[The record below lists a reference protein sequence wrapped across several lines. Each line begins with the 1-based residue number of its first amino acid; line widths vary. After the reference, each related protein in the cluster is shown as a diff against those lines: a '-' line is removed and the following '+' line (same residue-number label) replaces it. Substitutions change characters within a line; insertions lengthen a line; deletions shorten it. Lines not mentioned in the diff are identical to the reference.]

1 MNKPIPALDENGDF
15 IRGTLRKGGTVTIFT
30 LNDGTGDEYPIV
42 SDAGSHCSEDFL
54 DIDKLRA
61 TVERAQRKREAEAKE
76 LNYDGSKWHEYTDCP
91 KQTGCEYCLRARP
104 TFAEALQAEAS
115 DAGDFRLMHMIER
128 ARRASEGE

>member
-1 MNKPIPALDENGDF
+1 MNKPTPAIDENGEF
-15 IRGTLRKGGTVTIFT
+15 V
-30 LNDGTGDEYPIV
+30 V
-42 SDAGSHCSEDFL
+42 A
-54 DIDKLRA
+54 KLRGGQQAAVFCIDPLCA

-128 ARRASEGE
+128 ARRASEGL